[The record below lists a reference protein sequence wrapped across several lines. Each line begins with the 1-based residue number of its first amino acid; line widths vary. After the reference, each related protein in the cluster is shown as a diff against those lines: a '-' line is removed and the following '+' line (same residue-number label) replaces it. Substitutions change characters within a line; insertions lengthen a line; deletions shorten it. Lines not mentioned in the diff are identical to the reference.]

1 MLDTKPLSLL
11 VVQQSLQKIQLVMQE
26 TKLKMGEIKTIVSKS
41 LGKTIIGAGESI
53 TSEQALKERQGE
65 VITTTHEPLKI
76 KRDVEG
82 GESASDESR
91 SHQHHDDIMLARP
104 KRYVLA

>member
-11 VVQQSLQKIQLVMQE
+11 VVQQLLRKMQLVMQE
-26 TKLKMGEIKTIVSKS
+26 TKLKMGENNTIVSRI

-53 TSEQALKERQGE
+53 TSEQALAERQGE
-65 VITTTHEPLKI
+65 IITTTHEPLKI
-76 KRDVEG
+76 KRD
-82 GESASDESR
+82 ASEESR
-91 SHQHHDDIMLARP
+91 SHQHVDDIMLARP